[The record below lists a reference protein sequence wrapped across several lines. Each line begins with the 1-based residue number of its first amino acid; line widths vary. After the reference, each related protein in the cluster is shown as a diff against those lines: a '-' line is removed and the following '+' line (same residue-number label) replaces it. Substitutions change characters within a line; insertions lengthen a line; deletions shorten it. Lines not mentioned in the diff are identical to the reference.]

1 MVTYIV
7 CVAIYGF
14 NLIAM
19 MSWEEAN
26 LGGACLLAARMIQSP
41 QADPGGSK
49 TGLGSEGDKGMAKE
63 VLFLVEDAVEGGYIA
78 RALGH
83 SIFTEADS
91 WEELKE
97 AIRDAVHCHFDPEEQ
112 PDLIRLHAV
121 REEVVAA

>member
-1 MVTYIV
+1 MKET
-7 CVAIYGF
+7 
-14 NLIAM
+14 
-19 MSWEEAN
+19 S
-26 LGGACLLAARMIQSP
+26 
-41 QADPGGSK
+41 
-49 TGLGSEGDKGMAKE
+49 GMAKE

-97 AIRDAVHCHFDPEEQ
+97 AIRDAVHCHFEPEEQ